1 MARIND
7 GFSTTVEFTDG
18 TSGLTVLWEKE
29 ISPPGMS
36 GGGAND
42 TTTMR
47 NTTWRTM
54 APKNLKTLTE
64 STITVAYDPDMV
76 TEMNSLI
83 NVNQQII
90 ITFPGAETLTFWG
103 FVDSVVFAPI
113 VEGEQPT
120 ADITIVP
127 TNMGDGGSEVAPVI
141 GNTA

>member
-7 GFSTTVEFTDG
+7 GFSTTIEFTG
-18 TSGLTVLWEKE
+18 ATSGLTVFWEKE
-29 ISPPGMS
+29 VAPPGLA

-47 NTTWRTM
+47 NTSWRTM
-54 APKNLKTLTE
+54 APKNLKTLTD
-64 STITVAYDPDMV
+64 SVITVAYDPDMV
-76 TEMNSLI
+76 TEMNSII
-83 NVNQQII
+83 NVNMLIV
-90 ITFPGAETLTFWG
+90 ITFPAAETLAFWG
-103 FVDSVVFAPI
+103 FVDTVTFAPI

-127 TNMGDGGSEVAPVI
+127 TNQDDSDVEVAPVI